1 MWGLVVLRLGGNRPF
16 RCGVRVVSWEGVPET
31 EAEAQV
37 RGLLHAGRGVW
48 RGRHMYRTEG
58 TATV

>member
-1 MWGLVVLRLGGNRPF
+1 MLRLGGNRPF